1 LRQIHIIASSATQ
14 LAFDLGSTYI
24 AMGQIVTV
32 WIPLATR
39 DETSSNADKEREMF
53 TEFGGITRQLSRD
66 FSTQIGPQDQI
77 LCL

>member
-39 DETSSNADKEREMF
+39 NETSSNADKEREMF
-53 TEFGGITRQLSRD
+53 TEFGGLTRQLSRD
-66 FSTQIGPQDQI
+66 FSSLIGPQDQI

>member
-1 LRQIHIIASSATQ
+1 MRQIHIIASSATQ

-39 DETSSNADKEREMF
+39 NETSSNADKEREMF
-53 TEFGGITRQLSRD
+53 TEFGGLTRQLSRD
-66 FSTQIGPQDQI
+66 FSSQIGPQDQI

>member
-1 LRQIHIIASSATQ
+1 LRQIHIIASSAPQ

-53 TEFGGITRQLSRD
+53 TEFGGLTRQLSRD
-66 FSTQIGPQDQI
+66 FSSQIGPQDQI

>member
-1 LRQIHIIASSATQ
+1 MRQIHIIASSATQ
-14 LAFDLGSTYI
+14 LAFDLGSTYL

-39 DETSSNADKEREMF
+39 NETSSTAYEEREMF
-53 TEFGGITRQLSRD
+53 TEFGGITRHLSRD
-66 FSTQIGPQDQI
+66 FSSQIGPQDQI